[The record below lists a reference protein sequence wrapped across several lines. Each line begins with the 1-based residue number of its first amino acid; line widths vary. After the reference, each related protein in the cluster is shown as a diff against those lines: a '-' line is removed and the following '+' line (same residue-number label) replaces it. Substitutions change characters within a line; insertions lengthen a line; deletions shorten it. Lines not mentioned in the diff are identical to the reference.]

1 MHTLAFS
8 LGFQPATTPLNPS
21 SDISGFTSLE
31 IPMGAVIRTANY
43 DASLF
48 FARGPS
54 TPQLKLVL

>member
-43 DASLF
+43 DIPSIAAGRR
-48 FARGPS
+48 FAAFP
-54 TPQLKLVL
+54 P